1 MFPFGDKKEVNLGQ
15 NREKAGYEEIIDMN
29 DGRINV
35 MLLGTSG
42 CGKSTL
48 VNALLGEDR
57 AETGIGEAVTK
68 EIAVY
73 ESDKL
78 PFRMIDTAGY
88 EFDFFHQHKTRNDIA
103 KFGRDGVKQKNLE
116 KLIHMIWFCI
126 DGTVKRIDQSVLSYI
141 KSVSDD
147 WKGVPIILVFTKSYS
162 EIEEEENVQMAKDA
176 IHKYNSK
183 HIKNPVVIEEIIPV
197 VAKLY
202 PINEAFSVPPRNLDL
217 LIDKTNELAPKG
229 IRMANNAVKDIDVQI
244 KHNMAQS
251 IVVAATTAASAV
263 GAIPIP
269 TPDAAVLVPLQTA
282 MMTAIAKTYGIKENS
297 QVNSIVSSVLK
308 VGMTT
313 IAGRTL
319 LNQLKLVPGLNAAGS
334 VLNAVTAGI
343 ITFAAGEISMT
354 MFERIY
360 RGDVEY
366 KAVDWEAEALSLFS
380 NYMPGIMKAVQN
392 YAEKHDGVIDPRK
405 LGDLL
410 SEVFAKK

>member
-1 MFPFGDKKEVNLGQ
+1 MFPFGTKKEISLGQ
-15 NREKAGYEEIIDMN
+15 NREKSGYEEIIDMN
-29 DGRINV
+29 DGKINV

-48 VNALLGEDR
+48 INALLGEER
-57 AETGIGEAVTK
+57 AETGIGEAVTNA
-68 EIAVY
+68 IAVY
-73 ESDKL
+73 ESDDL
-78 PFRMIDTAGY
+78 PFRMIDTVGY

-103 KFGRDGVKQKNLE
+103 KFGREGVRQKNVE

-126 DGTVKRIDQSVLSYI
+126 DSYI

-162 EIEEEENVQMAKDA
+162 EIEEEENVQMARDA

-183 HIKNPVVIEEIIPV
+183 HTKNPLVIEGIIPV

-202 PINEAFSVPPRNLDL
+202 PINETFSVAPRNLDKL
-217 LIDKTNELAPKG
+217 AEKTNELAPRG
-229 IRMANNAVKDIDVQI
+229 IQIANSAVKDIDVSI
-244 KHNMAQS
+244 KRGMAQS
-251 IVVAATTAASAV
+251 IVAGATTAACAV

-282 MMTAIAKTYGIKENS
+282 MMGGIARTYGIKENS
-297 QVNSIVSSVLK
+297 QVNSIVNSVLK

-319 LNQLKLVPGLNAAGS
+319 LNQLKLIPGLNAAGS
-334 VLNAVTAGI
+334 ALNAVTAGI
-343 ITFAAGEISMT
+343 VTFAAGEISIT
-354 MFERIY
+354 MFERVY
-360 RGDVEY
+360 KGDVEY
-366 KAVDWEAEALSLFS
+366 KAVDWEAEAFSLFS
-380 NYMPGIMKAVQN
+380 NYMPGIMKAVKN
-392 YAEKHDGVIDPRK
+392 YADKHGGVIDPKK

-410 SEVFAKK
+410 SELFPKK